1 MNNDFPR
8 EKKFFLLLELL
19 DPTINDLLFRLRHEF
34 TKGSLSSDIHVTIR
48 GPYRKK
54 ITPDTITKLGQVLDS
69 DPILIQGIGMFENT
83 DEYVVYIKASADR
96 LTEVCWKPDFP
107 KRTYGC
113 IPHITL
119 YRGDDKEL
127 AEKVLDFLNKE
138 PIKLI
143 CRNFKLTSYTSKQPE
158 LFTLN
163 RKTFE
168 QNLHLSPN
176 EYQVKP
182 DIILR
187 AANLVRSHY

>member
-1 MNNDFPR
+1 M
-8 EKKFFLLLELL
+8 ELK
-19 DPTINDLLFRLRHEF
+19 DPVINDILFRLRSEF
-34 TKGSLSSDIHVTIR
+34 TKGSLDSDIHVTIR

-54 ITPDTITKLGQVLDS
+54 ITPETITKWDQKLNS
-69 DPILIQGIGMFENT
+69 EPILIHGIGMFENT
-83 DEYVVYIKASADR
+83 DEYVVYIKVAGNR
-96 LTEVCWKPDFP
+96 LPKVWWKPDFP

-158 LFTLN
+158 LFTPN